1 MPKKLGPPPV
11 LTPET
16 ALLRLVSG
24 KPILPRE
31 RALFKQ
37 LAFAVPQGRIA
48 SRKGKRGGRS

>member
-1 MPKKLGPPPV
+1 VPKKLGPPPV